1 MTRLITLATVLL
13 VGLASVQAAQTDDQQ
28 KKKKKKAQTTQTAK
42 PAAKAGAT
50 QTSKKDRGTQ
60 TSNQQVVRKSYV
72 KPGQTSNQQVVKK
85 SYVKPGQTSNQQV
98 VRKSYVKPGQTSNQ
112 QVVKKSYVK
121 PGHSNAGAAANYNQR
136 NTQVVQTKK
145 SKNKNQNYVVTNNNA
160 QWNKKAWKHY
170 KRTGNE
176 WSYSAAQRWNW
187 REHHNRDWWRRNNY
201 RLVRYGGGYW
211 YWNSGWWYPAYGYD
225 PYYSHYVYDGPIFGY
240 GYAAPGDVTVEVQ
253 RALAQQGYYYGPID
267 GILGPGTRS
276 AIQRY
281 QIDHGLAVTATI
293 DEQTLATLGMT

>member
-1 MTRLITLATVLL
+1 MKRLITLATVLL

-28 KKKKKKAQTTQTAK
+28 KKKKKKAQTTQAAA
-42 PAAKAGAT
+42 PAPKKGAT
-50 QTSKKDRGTQ
+50 QTSKKGRGTQ
-60 TSNQQVVRKSYV
+60 TSNRNVQPQTSNRHVSS
-72 KPGQTSNQQVVKK
+72 QTSNQQVVK
-85 SYVKPGQTSNQQV
+85 
-98 VRKSYVKPGQTSNQ
+98 KSYVKPGQTSNQ

-121 PGHSNAGAAANYNQR
+121 PGHSNVAANTNYNQQNIQR
-136 NTQVVQTKK
+136 TKK
-145 SKNKNQNYVVTNNNA
+145 SKQTNVVTNNNA

-187 REHHNRDWWRRNNY
+187 RAHHDRDWWRRSNY

-225 PYYSHYVYDGPIFGY
+225 PYYSRYVYDGPIFGY
-240 GYAAPGDVTVEVQ
+240 GYAAPGDVTAQVQ
-253 RALAQQGYYYGPID
+253 RSLAQQGYYYGPID

-281 QIDHGLAVTATI
+281 QIDRGLAVTAAI
-293 DEQTLATLGMT
+293 DEQTLYTLGLT

>member
-1 MTRLITLATVLL
+1 MKRFLTLAMVLL
-13 VGLASVQAAQTDDQQ
+13 VGLASVQAVQTDDQQ
-28 KKKKKKAQTTQTAK
+28 KKKKKKQAQTTTQAAPAPKKGRTQTSNRRVSTQTTK
-42 PAAKAGAT
+42 PHVSSQT
-50 QTSKKDRGTQ
+50 TSSQTSKKHVTSQ
-60 TSNQQVVRKSYV
+60 PSSNQQVTNRYYKN
-72 KPGQTSNQQVVKK
+72 KKGQTN
-85 SYVKPGQTSNQQV
+85 
-98 VRKSYVKPGQTSNQ
+98 
-112 QVVKKSYVK
+112 
-121 PGHSNAGAAANYNQR
+121 
-136 NTQVVQTKK
+136 
-145 SKNKNQNYVVTNNNA
+145 VVTNNNA

-187 REHHNRDWWRRNNY
+187 RQRHDRDWWRHSNY

-253 RALAQQGYYYGPID
+253 RALAQQEYYYGPID

>member
-1 MTRLITLATVLL
+1 MKRIITLATVLL

-28 KKKKKKAQTTQTAK
+28 KKKKKKAQTTQT
-42 PAAKAGAT
+42 T
-50 QTSKKDRGTQ
+50 QTSSG
-60 TSNQQVVRKSYV
+60 
-72 KPGQTSNQQVVKK
+72 GQTSNKRNINSQASNRNVK
-85 SYVKPGQTSNQQV
+85 SQTSNRHV
-98 VRKSYVKPGQTSNQ
+98 SSQTSNQ

-121 PGHSNAGAAANYNQR
+121 PGHSNAGAAAKYNQQ
-136 NTQVVQTKK
+136 NVQVTKK
-145 SKNKNQNYVVTNNNA
+145 YKNKNQNYVVTNNDA

-176 WSYSAAQRWNW
+176 WSFSAAQRWNW
-187 REHHNRDWWRRNNY
+187 REHHNRDWWRRSNY

-225 PYYSHYVYDGPIFGY
+225 PYYSHYVYNGPIFGY
-240 GYAAPGDVTVEVQ
+240 GYAAPGDVTAQVQ
-253 RALAQQGYYYGPID
+253 RSLAQQEYYYGPID

-281 QIDHGLAVTATI
+281 QIDHGLAVTAAI
-293 DEQTLATLGMT
+293 DEQTLYTLGLT

>member
-1 MTRLITLATVLL
+1 MKRLVTLVTVLL
-13 VGLASVQAAQTDDQQ
+13 VGLASVQAAQSDDQQ
-28 KKKKKKAQTTQTAK
+28 KKKKKKAQTTSQTT
-42 PAAKAGAT
+42 PAPKTGAA
-50 QTSKKDRGTQ
+50 QTNKNRGGTQ
-60 TSNQQVVRKSYV
+60 TSNNRHVSS
-72 KPGQTSNQQVVKK
+72 QTTSSQTSKKHVTSQPSSNQQVTNRYYKNKK
-85 SYVKPGQTSNQQV
+85 GQSNV
-98 VRKSYVKPGQTSNQ
+98 
-112 QVVKKSYVK
+112 
-121 PGHSNAGAAANYNQR
+121 AANTNYNQQNIQR
-136 NTQVVQTKK
+136 TKK
-145 SKNKNQNYVVTNNNA
+145 SKQTNVVTNNNA

-187 REHHNRDWWRRNNY
+187 RAHHNRDWWRRSNY

-240 GYAAPGDVTVEVQ
+240 GYAAPGDVTAQVQ
-253 RALAQQGYYYGPID
+253 SSLAQQGYYYGPID

>member
-1 MTRLITLATVLL
+1 

-28 KKKKKKAQTTQTAK
+28 KKKKKKAQTTQATSAQK
-42 PAAKAGAT
+42 SGGGQTSNRRVST
-50 QTSKKDRGTQ
+50 QTTTKPQVSAQ
-60 TSNQQVVRKSYV
+60 TGKPHVSAQTSRKHVTSQPSSNQQVTNRYYKN
-72 KPGQTSNQQVVKK
+72 KKGQSNV
-85 SYVKPGQTSNQQV
+85 
-98 VRKSYVKPGQTSNQ
+98 
-112 QVVKKSYVK
+112 
-121 PGHSNAGAAANYNQR
+121 AANTNYNQQNIQR
-136 NTQVVQTKK
+136 TKK
-145 SKNKNQNYVVTNNNA
+145 STQNYVVTNNNA

-187 REHHNRDWWRRNNY
+187 RQRHDRSWWRRSNY

-240 GYAAPGDVTVEVQ
+240 GYAAPGDVTAQVQ
-253 RALAQQGYYYGPID
+253 RSLAQQGYYYGPID

-293 DEQTLATLGMT
+293 DEETLATLGMT

>member
-1 MTRLITLATVLL
+1 MKRIITLVTVLL
-13 VGLASVQAAQTDDQQ
+13 VGLASVQAVQTDDQQ
-28 KKKKKKAQTTQTAK
+28 KKKKKKHAQTTSQTT
-42 PAAKAGAT
+42 PAPKTSGT
-50 QTSKKDRGTQ
+50 QTTKNRGGTQ
-60 TSNQQVVRKSYV
+60 TSNQYR
-72 KPGQTSNQQVVKK
+72 GTQTPKRHVSSQTSSNQQATNRYYKK
-85 SYVKPGQTSNQQV
+85 GY
-98 VRKSYVKPGQTSNQ
+98 
-112 QVVKKSYVK
+112 
-121 PGHSNAGAAANYNQR
+121 SNAGAAANYNQR

-145 SKNKNQNYVVTNNNA
+145 SKNQNYVVTNNNA

-176 WSYSAAQRWNW
+176 WSFSAAQRWNW

-225 PYYSHYVYDGPIFGY
+225 PYYSHYVYNGPIFGY
-240 GYAAPGDVTVEVQ
+240 GYAAPGDVTAQVQ
-253 RALAQQGYYYGPID
+253 RSLAQQGYYYGPID

-281 QIDHGLAVTATI
+281 QIDHGLAVTAAI
-293 DEQTLATLGMT
+293 DEQTLYTLGLT

>member
-1 MTRLITLATVLL
+1 MKRFITLATVLL

-28 KKKKKKAQTTQTAK
+28 KKKKKKAQTTQAAT
-42 PAAKAGAT
+42 PAAKKGAT
-50 QTSKKDRGTQ
+50 QTSKKGRGTQ
-60 TSNQQVVRKSYV
+60 TSNRNVQSQTSNRHVSS
-72 KPGQTSNQQVVKK
+72 QTSNQQVVK
-85 SYVKPGQTSNQQV
+85 
-98 VRKSYVKPGQTSNQ
+98 KSYVKPGQTSNQ

-121 PGHSNAGAAANYNQR
+121 PGHSNTGAAANYNQR

-187 REHHNRDWWRRNNY
+187 RQRHDRDWWRHSNY

-240 GYAAPGDVTVEVQ
+240 GYAAPGDVTAQVQ
-253 RALAQQGYYYGPID
+253 RSSAQQGYYYGPID

-276 AIQRY
+276 AIERY
-281 QIDHGLAVTATI
+281 QIDHGLAVTAAI
-293 DEQTLATLGMT
+293 DEQTLYTLGLT

>member
-1 MTRLITLATVLL
+1 MKRLITLATVLL

-28 KKKKKKAQTTQTAK
+28 KKRKKKAQTTQAAT
-42 PAAKAGAT
+42 PAPKKGAT
-50 QTSKKDRGTQ
+50 QTIKKGRGTQASNRNVQPQTSNRHVSSQ
-60 TSNQQVVRKSYV
+60 TSNQQVVKKKSYV

-85 SYVKPGQTSNQQV
+85 SYVKPG
-98 VRKSYVKPGQTSNQ
+98 Y
-112 QVVKKSYVK
+112 
-121 PGHSNAGAAANYNQR
+121 SNAGAAAKYNQQ
-136 NTQVVQTKK
+136 NVQVTKK
-145 SKNKNQNYVVTNNNA
+145 YKNKNQNQNYVVTNNNVK
-160 QWNKKAWKHY
+160 WNKKAY
-170 KRTGNE
+170 KQFKRSGNE

-187 REHHNRDWWRRNNY
+187 RQRHDRDWWRRSNY

-281 QIDHGLAVTATI
+281 QIDHGLAVTAAI
-293 DEQTLATLGMT
+293 DEQTLYTLGLT

>member
-1 MTRLITLATVLL
+1 MKRIITLATVLL

-42 PAAKAGAT
+42 PAAKTGAT
-50 QTSKKDRGTQ
+50 QTSNRRVSSQTTAKPHVSSQTTSTQ
-60 TSNQQVVRKSYV
+60 TSKKHVTSQARSNQQVTNRYYKN
-72 KPGQTSNQQVVKK
+72 KKGQSNV
-85 SYVKPGQTSNQQV
+85 
-98 VRKSYVKPGQTSNQ
+98 
-112 QVVKKSYVK
+112 
-121 PGHSNAGAAANYNQR
+121 AANTNYNQQNIQR
-136 NTQVVQTKK
+136 IKK
-145 SKNKNQNYVVTNNNA
+145 SEQTNVVANNNV

-176 WSYSAAQRWNW
+176 LSFSQAQRWNW

-225 PYYSHYVYDGPIFGY
+225 PYYSHYVYNGPIFGY
-240 GYAAPGDVTVEVQ
+240 GQAAPGDVTVDVQ

-281 QIDHGLAVTATI
+281 QIDHGLAVTAAI
-293 DEQTLATLGMT
+293 DEQTLYTLGLT

>member
-1 MTRLITLATVLL
+1 MKRFITLATVLL

-28 KKKKKKAQTTQTAK
+28 KKKKKKAQTTQAAT
-42 PAAKAGAT
+42 PAPKKGAT
-50 QTSKKDRGTQ
+50 QTSKKGRGTQ
-60 TSNQQVVRKSYV
+60 TSNRNVQ
-72 KPGQTSNQQVVKK
+72 PQTSNRRV
-85 SYVKPGQTSNQQV
+85 SS
-98 VRKSYVKPGQTSNQ
+98 QTSNQ

-121 PGHSNAGAAANYNQR
+121 PGHSNVAANTNYNQQNIQR
-136 NTQVVQTKK
+136 TKK
-145 SKNKNQNYVVTNNNA
+145 SKQTNVVTNNNA
-160 QWNKKAWKHY
+160 QWNKKAY
-170 KRTGNE
+170 KQFKRSGNE

-187 REHHNRDWWRRNNY
+187 RQRHDRDWWRRSNY

-281 QIDHGLAVTATI
+281 QINHGLAVTAAI
-293 DEQTLATLGMT
+293 DEQTLYTLGLT

>member
-1 MTRLITLATVLL
+1 MKRLITLVTVLL
-13 VGLASVQAAQTDDQQ
+13 VGLASVEAAQTDDQQ
-28 KKKKKKAQTTQTAK
+28 KKKKKKAQTTQAAT
-42 PAAKAGAT
+42 PAP
-50 QTSKKDRGTQ
+50 KKGGTQ
-60 TSNQQVVRKSYV
+60 TSNRRVSTQTT
-72 KPGQTSNQQVVKK
+72 KPHVSSQTTGSQTSKKHVSSQTSNQQVVKK
-85 SYVKPGQTSNQQV
+85 SYVKPV
-98 VRKSYVKPGQTSNQ
+98 
-112 QVVKKSYVK
+112 
-121 PGHSNAGAAANYNQR
+121 HSNVGAAANYHQQNV
-136 NTQVVQTKK
+136 QVTKK
-145 SKNKNQNYVVTNNNA
+145 YKNKNQSYVVTNNNA

-240 GYAAPGDVTVEVQ
+240 GYAAPGDVTAQVQ
-253 RALAQQGYYYGPID
+253 RSLAQQGYYYGPID

-281 QIDHGLAVTATI
+281 QIDRGLAVTATI

>member
-1 MTRLITLATVLL
+1 MAAAGGRIRRRKNFMKRFITLATVLL

-28 KKKKKKAQTTQTAK
+28 KKKKKKAQPPQAAT
-42 PAAKAGAT
+42 PAPKKGTT
-50 QTSKKDRGTQ
+50 QTSKKGRGTQ
-60 TSNQQVVRKSYV
+60 TSNRNVQ
-72 KPGQTSNQQVVKK
+72 PQTSNRHV
-85 SYVKPGQTSNQQV
+85 SS
-98 VRKSYVKPGQTSNQ
+98 QTSNQ

-121 PGHSNAGAAANYNQR
+121 PGHSNVAANTNYNQQNIQR
-136 NTQVVQTKK
+136 TKK
-145 SKNKNQNYVVTNNNA
+145 SKQNNVVTNNNV
-160 QWNKKAWKHY
+160 QWNKKAYKQF

-240 GYAAPGDVTVEVQ
+240 GYAVPGDVTAQVQ
-253 RALAQQGYYYGPID
+253 RSLAQQGYYYGPID

-281 QIDHGLAVTATI
+281 QIDRGLAVTAAI
-293 DEQTLATLGMT
+293 DEQTLYTLGLT

>member
-1 MTRLITLATVLL
+1 MKRFITLATVLL

-28 KKKKKKAQTTQTAK
+28 KKKKKKQAQTTTQAT
-42 PAAKAGAT
+42 PAPTKG
-50 QTSKKDRGTQ
+50 GTQ
-60 TSNQQVVRKSYV
+60 TSNRRVSTQTSTKPQVSS
-72 KPGQTSNQQVVKK
+72 QTSKKHVTSQASSNQQVTTNRYYKNKK
-85 SYVKPGQTSNQQV
+85 AQSNV
-98 VRKSYVKPGQTSNQ
+98 
-112 QVVKKSYVK
+112 
-121 PGHSNAGAAANYNQR
+121 AANTNYNQQNIQR
-136 NTQVVQTKK
+136 IKK
-145 SKNKNQNYVVTNNNA
+145 SEQTNVVANNNV

-176 WSYSAAQRWNW
+176 LSFSQAQRWNW

-240 GYAAPGDVTVEVQ
+240 GYAAPGDVTAQVQ
-253 RALAQQGYYYGPID
+253 RSLAQQGYYYGPID
-267 GILGPGTRS
+267 GILGPGTRR
-276 AIQRY
+276 AIERY

>member
-1 MTRLITLATVLL
+1 MKRLITLATVLL

-28 KKKKKKAQTTQTAK
+28 KKKKKKQAQTTTQAT
-42 PAAKAGAT
+42 PAP
-50 QTSKKDRGTQ
+50 KKGGTQ
-60 TSNQQVVRKSYV
+60 TSNRRVSTQTTT
-72 KPGQTSNQQVVKK
+72 KPHVSSQTTSSQTSKKHVSSQASSNQQVTKRYYKK
-85 SYVKPGQTSNQQV
+85 GY
-98 VRKSYVKPGQTSNQ
+98 
-112 QVVKKSYVK
+112 
-121 PGHSNAGAAANYNQR
+121 SNAAANANYNQR

-281 QIDHGLAVTATI
+281 QIDHGLAVTAAI
-293 DEQTLATLGMT
+293 DEQTLYTLGLT

>member
-1 MTRLITLATVLL
+1 MKRFITLATVLL

-28 KKKKKKAQTTQTAK
+28 KKKKKKQAQTTTQAT
-42 PAAKAGAT
+42 PAP
-50 QTSKKDRGTQ
+50 KKGGTQ
-60 TSNQQVVRKSYV
+60 TSNRRVSTQTT
-72 KPGQTSNQQVVKK
+72 KPHVSSQTSKKHVTSQPSSNQQVTNRYYKNKK
-85 SYVKPGQTSNQQV
+85 AQSNV
-98 VRKSYVKPGQTSNQ
+98 
-112 QVVKKSYVK
+112 
-121 PGHSNAGAAANYNQR
+121 AANTNYNQQNIQR
-136 NTQVVQTKK
+136 TKK
-145 SKNKNQNYVVTNNNA
+145 YKNKNQTYVVTNNNA

-170 KRTGNE
+170 KRNGNE

-240 GYAAPGDVTVEVQ
+240 GYAAPGDVTAQVQ
-253 RALAQQGYYYGPID
+253 RSLAQQGYYYGPID

-281 QIDHGLAVTATI
+281 QIDRGLAVTAAI
-293 DEQTLATLGMT
+293 DEQTLYTLGLT